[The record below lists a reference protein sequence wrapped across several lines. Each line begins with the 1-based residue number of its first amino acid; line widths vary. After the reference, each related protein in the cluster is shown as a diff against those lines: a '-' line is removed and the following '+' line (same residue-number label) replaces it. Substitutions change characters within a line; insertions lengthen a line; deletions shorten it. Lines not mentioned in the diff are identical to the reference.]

1 MAPDEPGKTADMTM
15 TPTDCCGRP
24 PRTITID
31 LSEQG
36 TLALLICD
44 KCERQQWLKD
54 GEPIDPEAVKSAVS
68 TTFNRRAAR

>member
-1 MAPDEPGKTADMTM
+1 MTM
-15 TPTDCCGRP
+15 TPADCCGRP

-54 GEPIDPEAVKSAVS
+54 GRPDPETVKSVAS
-68 TTFNRRAAR
+68 TSFNRRAAR

>member
-1 MAPDEPGKTADMTM
+1 MTM
-15 TPTDCCGRP
+15 TPADCCGRP

-44 KCERQQWLKD
+44 VCERQQWLKD
-54 GEPIDPEAVKSAVS
+54 GEPVDPETVKSVAS
-68 TTFNRRAAR
+68 TSFNRRAAR